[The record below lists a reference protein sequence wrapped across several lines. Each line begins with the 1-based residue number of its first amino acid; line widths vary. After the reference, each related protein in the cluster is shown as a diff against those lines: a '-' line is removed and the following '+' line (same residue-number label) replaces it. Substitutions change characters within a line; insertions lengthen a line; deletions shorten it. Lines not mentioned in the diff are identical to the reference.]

1 MVCIAKLREQN
12 MILPLIGIGIVYLAI
27 GVFILIV
34 FVKNRLSGF
43 TLWNVLATIF
53 LWLPVGAFLW
63 VQNKIE
69 NM

>member
-1 MVCIAKLREQN
+1 
-12 MILPLIGIGIVYLAI
+12 MILLLIGIGIVYLAI
-27 GVFILIV
+27 GVFILVV

-43 TLWNVLATIF
+43 TLWNVLATAF
-53 LWLPVGAFLW
+53 LWLPIGAFLW

>member
-1 MVCIAKLREQN
+1 
-12 MILPLIGIGIVYLAI
+12 MILLLIGIGIVYLAI
-27 GVFILIV
+27 GMFILVV

-43 TLWNVLATIF
+43 TVWNVLATVF
-53 LWLPVGAFLW
+53 LWLPIGAFLW

>member
-1 MVCIAKLREQN
+1 
-12 MILPLIGIGIVYLAI
+12 MILLLIGVGIAYLAI
-27 GVFILIV
+27 GVFILVV

-43 TLWNVLATIF
+43 TLWNVFATVF

-63 VQNKIE
+63 IKTKIE